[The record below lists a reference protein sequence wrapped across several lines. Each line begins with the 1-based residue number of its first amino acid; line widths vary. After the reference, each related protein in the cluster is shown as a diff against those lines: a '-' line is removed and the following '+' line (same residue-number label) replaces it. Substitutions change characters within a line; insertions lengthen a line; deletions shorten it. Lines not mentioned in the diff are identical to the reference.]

1 MCGKQLPL
9 EANFTIQFISKMDK
23 LFDIFN
29 SSNIP
34 NDKSYRMPFKNTEL
48 QIDHLNMML
57 SFFEKLRVISVNGTD
72 VTARMNFING
82 WLIAI
87 NGLFMLWDSLKRDSN
102 DKDFVLCTS
111 RLNQDR
117 IENLFGM
124 FRLQNGNNRNPT
136 SVQFYC
142 AFKKLFCLNYFQHS
156 PDANCIKDLDRIL
169 CHLNPAEQTNSSS
182 VIFPEE
188 TPITCSTGLKI
199 GTVDYRNLDVPESNA
214 LTFVCGYLYSK
225 CLNVH
230 CCELCI
236 EYGRS
241 QKDLD
246 KTLLLCYFK
255 AYTNKEKTVFGN
267 LQMPHTSFYDYINE
281 LENLF
286 TENFPVFAVEKN
298 VGTKLKNACYNVPFE
313 HPCENFDH
321 QYLIKLFVRF
331 RIFSSVT
338 FLNRDLISIRKLRN
352 RKLANL
358 QHL

>member
-1 MCGKQLPL
+1 
-9 EANFTIQFISKMDK
+9 MD
-23 LFDIFN
+23 
-29 SSNIP
+29 
-34 NDKSYRMPFKNTEL
+34 
-48 QIDHLNMML
+48 
-57 SFFEKLRVISVNGTD
+57 
-72 VTARMNFING
+72 
-82 WLIAI
+82 AI
-87 NGLFMLWDSLKRDSN
+87 NGLFMLWDSN

-124 FRLQNGNNRNPT
+124 FRLQNGNNQNPT

-156 PDANCIKDLDRIL
+156 PDANCIKDLDSIL

-182 VIFPEE
+182 VIFPDE
-188 TPITCSTGLKI
+188 TPITCSTSLKI

-214 LTFVCGYLYSK
+214 LTFVCRYLYCK

-230 CCELCI
+230 RCEFCI

-241 QKDLD
+241 QKDLY

-267 LQMPHTSFYDYINE
+267 LQMYHTSFYDYINE

-331 RIFSSVT
+331 RTTFVIMYIITIHDSKTVIFFFM
-338 FLNRDLISIRKLRN
+338 FLYIPVAEGISIYMY
-352 RKLANL
+352 
-358 QHL
+358 